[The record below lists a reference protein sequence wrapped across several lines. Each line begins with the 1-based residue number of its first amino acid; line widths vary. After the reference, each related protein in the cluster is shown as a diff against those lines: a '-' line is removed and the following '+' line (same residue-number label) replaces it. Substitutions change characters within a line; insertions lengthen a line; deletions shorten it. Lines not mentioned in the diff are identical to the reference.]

1 MTVGPLVALITAGA
15 VAARLVT
22 ALRAAG
28 YRARSVPRRTAADP
42 PALDAWLAA
51 QRPAALVLDARVV
64 RLSAAPHVY
73 DLAAARGV
81 ELVVASIYAGDDEG
95 DVRGA
100 SALRV
105 GRRVSVADV
114 VRGVQRTIGSVAD
127 ARV

>member
-1 MTVGPLVALITAGA
+1 MTVGPLVALITTGA

-51 QRPAALVLDARVV
+51 QRPVALVVDARAL
-64 RLSAAPHVY
+64 RPSQAPHVY
-73 DLAAARGV
+73 DAAAAGGV
-81 ELVVASIYAGDDEG
+81 ELVVASIYAGGDAE

-100 SALRV
+100 SAPPV
-105 GRRVSVADV
+105 GRRVAAADV
-114 VRGVQRTIGSVAD
+114 VRGVRRAIGPVAD